1 MHPNTISAGAP
12 PQTPLGELT
21 ALPRPPHLDLGP
33 LCGRGRGWPGKR
45 REREGKGREGKLM
58 GGKGRSPKLLKPAP
72 LRALLR
78 RCLFAVAQI
87 LLSDSPSSTD
97 VFGEL

>member
-1 MHPNTISAGAP
+1 
-12 PQTPLGELT
+12 
-21 ALPRPPHLDLGP
+21 LGP
-33 LCGRGRGWPGKR
+33 LCGRRRGWPGEEEGKGGEGEGGEVDG
-45 REREGKGREGKLM
+45 REREV
-58 GGKGRSPKLLKPAP
+58 PKLLKPAP

-87 LLSDSPSSTD
+87 LLSDSPCSTD